1 MEWLWK
7 SIARPVLEALGHTR
21 RPDGDDWPRVW
32 WCPTGS
38 LALLPLHAAGYHRQG
53 PASDAS
59 VLNRVISSYT
69 PTLEALLRA
78 RQKPQPSSAQR
89 KLLIVAMP
97 KTPGQADLPQ
107 AETEAEQLAQL
118 LPNDH
123 TTLSVRQAT
132 RTRVLTE
139 LSNHAWVHFACHGHQ
154 DLEHPSSGGLAV
166 YDGLL
171 TIRDIALQR
180 LEHAEL
186 AFLSACKT
194 AIGGSRVPDEAIHLA
209 AALQLAGYRHV
220 IATLWSP
227 HDRSGRVIA
236 EHTYATLADPAG
248 GLDITHA
255 AEALHYAT
263 RQLRDRRPNNPTMW
277 ASYIHVGP

>member
-1 MEWLWK
+1 M
-7 SIARPVLEALGHTR
+7 
-21 RPDGDDWPRVW
+21 
-32 WCPTGS
+32 
-38 LALLPLHAAGYHRQG
+38 
-53 PASDAS
+53 
-59 VLNRVISSYT
+59 
-69 PTLEALLRA
+69 
-78 RQKPQPSSAQR
+78 
-89 KLLIVAMP
+89 
-97 KTPGQADLPQ
+97 
-107 AETEAEQLAQL
+107 
-118 LPNDH
+118 
-123 TTLSVRQAT
+123 
-132 RTRVLTE
+132 LTE
-139 LSNHAWVHFACHGHQ
+139 SSNHAWVHFACHGHQ

-180 LEHAEL
+180 LST
-186 AFLSACKT
+186 LSSPSCPPAKPP
-194 AIGGSRVPDEAIHLA
+194 SA
-209 AALQLAGYRHV
+209 AAASPTRPSTLPLPCSSRLPHV